1 MSALPPLTPEGIA
14 RSDAMADGRWRD
26 DEGHNLIEA
35 IVAALG
41 EEAGGALWHRAVALF
56 EGRAGSSR
64 SPARRS
70 SRPKLYL
77 VPHNR
82 KGTAP

>member
-1 MSALPPLTPEGIA
+1 MSTLPPLTPEGIA

-26 DEGHNLIEA
+26 AEGRNLIEA
-35 IVAALG
+35 IVATLG
-41 EEAGGALWHRAVALF
+41 NEAGGALWHQAVTLF
-56 EGRAGSSR
+56 EGRTAS

-70 SRPKLYL
+70 ARPKLYL

-82 KGTAP
+82 KESAS